1 MSKSKKSVKRFRA
14 RSVPT
19 TLNVELTSQEVSFL
33 RDLMS
38 VMLPIELSV
47 VSTVLADKT
56 DREDAENS
64 LWEKVC
70 NLCEEMS
77 IPVGE
82 MAPDFVIAP
91 TSAPM
96 MSVFEL
102 SDEQDNIKTNI
113 TELFEGENKNGV
125 SKS

>member
-1 MSKSKKSVKRFRA
+1 MSKSKTKTSVKRFRA

-56 DREDAENS
+56 DRKDAENS

-77 IPVGE
+77 IPVG
-82 MAPDFVIAP
+82 
-91 TSAPM
+91 
-96 MSVFEL
+96 
-102 SDEQDNIKTNI
+102 DNVKTNI
-113 TELFEGENKNGV
+113 TELFEGENKNGI